1 MTKKKKGG
9 NTAATLEVPPPR
21 DVQAT
26 INELVYRHGLNFRNQ
41 DAPRIDALRAA
52 GIDPDAYDED
62 KWDQMWF
69 RAEEV
74 FNNRLKAEA
83 EGRKLTWSLV
93 PVREDWSTGPVT
105 LFQSQ
110 CGRYCI
116 TRFDKGD
123 RPKHGRYA
131 AENGKPGK
139 RKSVEHDPAVG
150 KGYAR
155 YYDTFA
161 DAIKAVHR
169 HHLKEYG
176 LDAAKFSDNSG
187 ALIAVEKDFPA
198 KPDEPASVIMGD
210 EGAGNMTGPDI
221 ANTDTEKEVPTVSAT
236 AIITTVKEGA
246 ARALLKALGVSGVE
260 DMTVKTLGK
269 KLLKVDTYTETT
281 DCPDEGTSERRTLDK
296 IQAALKDGD
305 DIQVVADEESNG
317 HGEPAAAAPPVPRKG
332 KKAKDKVKP
341 GRKSKA
347 AASAAEPAPRKK
359 SGPSMVGTVIELL
372 RKASEDKPIT
382 KDRIHAQLMKK
393 WPDHNP
399 DSVKDSVSWYIS
411 TMQKKQGIEVR
422 KDGKGGF
429 WIEGD

>member
-1 MTKKKKGG
+1 MTRKRKGG

-21 DVQAT
+21 DPQAT
-26 INELVYRHGLNFRNQ
+26 INELVYKNGLKFR
-41 DAPRIDALRAA
+41 DWDGPKVDALREA
-52 GIDPDAYDED
+52 GIDPTTVTDLM
-62 KWDQMWF
+62 WDL
-69 RAEEV
+69 AEEA
-74 FNNRLKAEA
+74 FNKRLKAES
-83 EGRKLTWSLV
+83 EGRKLTWSLT
-93 PVREDWSTGPVT
+93 PVRGDGGTGPIT
-105 LFQSQ
+105 QFLSE

-116 TRFDKGD
+116 TRFDRED
-123 RPKHGRYA
+123 RGGNKYA

-139 RKSVEHDPAVG
+139 RRSIESGDHG
-150 KGYAR
+150 GGYYR
-155 YYDTFA
+155 YYATFV

-176 LDAAKFSDNSG
+176 LDAGKFSDNSS

-210 EGAGNMTGPDI
+210 EGAGNTTGPDI
-221 ANTDTEKEVPTVSAT
+221 ANTDTEKEVPVTAT

-317 HGEPAAAAPPVPRKG
+317 HGEPAAAAPPAPRKG

-341 GRKSKA
+341 GRKPKA
-347 AASAAEPAPRKK
+347 EAPAAEPSPRKK

-411 TMQKKQGIEVR
+411 TMQKKQGIEVS